1 MEPPRPDKLVWGWL
15 RLFLGIAQM
24 LLVTVSLV
32 SLLTLGLQGTTW
44 ILLVAATVTTLT
56 SRVLYRD
63 TRTGR

>member
-1 MEPPRPDKLVWGWL
+1 
-15 RLFLGIAQM
+15 M